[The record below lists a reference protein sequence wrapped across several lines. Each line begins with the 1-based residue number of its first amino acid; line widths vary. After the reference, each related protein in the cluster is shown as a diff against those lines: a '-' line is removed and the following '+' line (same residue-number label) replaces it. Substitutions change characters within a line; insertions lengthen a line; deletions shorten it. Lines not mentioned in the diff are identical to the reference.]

1 MRNGKSRTPRRASR
15 QESPVAPP
23 PTGCLTNPVP
33 LRYSG
38 DMLDTN
44 DPEDRQ
50 IRVILISAAAV
61 AVLGLLITATVVAV
75 MVSANF
81 NFLNWME

>member
-1 MRNGKSRTPRRASR
+1 M
-15 QESPVAPP
+15 
-23 PTGCLTNPVP
+23 TNLVP

-38 DMLDTN
+38 DMLDTT

-61 AVLGLLITATVVAV
+61 AILGLIAIATVVAV

-81 NFLNWME
+81 NFLSWME